1 MTVAFVLGNGQ
12 SRQDVDLSALA
23 AQGPVYGCNALFRQF
38 EPAVL
43 VSTDAPIS
51 RAIQESGYSSAHVHY
66 TRKPLPALGAKRIP
80 QQYYGFSSGPAAV
93 GIAAVDRH
101 RRIYLIGFDL
111 GPTATGHFNNMYA
124 DSEFYKKS
132 SATPTYTGNW
142 IRQLTTVARDFPAV
156 QFLRVQGATTAAV
169 AALVNL
175 PNFAHMDMADFLN
188 RINNT
193 KDL

>member
-12 SRQDVDLSALA
+12 SRQVLDLTQLIKLS
-23 AQGPVYGCNALFRQF
+23 PVYGCNALYREFV
-38 EPAVL
+38 PSVL

-51 RAIQESGYSSAHVHY
+51 KAIQESGYSEKNVHY

-80 QQYYGFSSGPAAV
+80 QQYYGFSSGPAAA
-93 GIAAVDRH
+93 GIAALDRN
-101 RRIYLIGFDL
+101 RKIYLIGFDL
-111 GPTATGHFNNMYA
+111 GPTRTGHFNNIYA

-132 SATPTYTGNW
+132 SAAPTYTGNW
-142 IRQLTTVARDFPAV
+142 VRQLTTVARDFPQTDFV
-156 QFLRVQGATTAAV
+156 RVRGSTTADIAE
-169 AALVNL
+169 LLNIPNL
-175 PNFAHMDMADFLN
+175 AHMDMSDFED

>member
-1 MTVAFVLGNGQ
+1 MTIAFVLGNGQ
-12 SRQDVDLSALA
+12 SRQTLDLVALA
-23 AQGPVYGCNALFRQF
+23 ALAPVYGCNALFRQF

-51 RAIQESGYSSAHVHY
+51 RAIQESGYSATHVHY
-66 TRKPLPALGAKRIP
+66 TRKPLPDLGAKRIP

-124 DSEFYKKS
+124 NTEFYKKS

-142 IRQLTTVARDFPAV
+142 VRQLTTVARDFAQTEFV
-156 QFLRVQGATTAAV
+156 RVRGTTTADV
-169 AALVNL
+169 AELVNL
-175 PNFAHMDMADFLN
+175 PNFAHMDMADFVS

>member
-12 SRQDVDLSALA
+12 SRQVLDLTQLIKLS
-23 AQGPVYGCNALFRQF
+23 PVYGCNALYREFA
-38 EPAVL
+38 PSVL

-51 RAIQESGYSSAHVHY
+51 KSIQESGYSEKNVHY

-80 QQYYGFSSGPAAV
+80 QQYYGFSSGPAAA
-93 GIAAVDRH
+93 GIAALDRN
-101 RRIYLIGFDL
+101 RKIYLIGFDL
-111 GPTATGHFNNMYA
+111 GPTRTGHFNNIYA

-142 IRQLTTVARDFPAV
+142 VRQLVTVARDFPQTEFV
-156 QFLRVQGATTAAV
+156 RVRGATTADIGE
-169 AALVNL
+169 LLNI
-175 PNFAHMDMADFLN
+175 PNFAHMDITDFED

>member
-12 SRQDVDLSALA
+12 SRDALDLEQLIKLA
-23 AQGPVYGCNALFRQF
+23 PVYGCNALFREF
-38 EPAVL
+38 APSVL

-51 RAIQESGYSSAHVHY
+51 RAIQELGYSKKNVHY
-66 TRKPLPALGAKRIP
+66 TRKPLPDLGALRIP

-93 GIAAVDRH
+93 GIAAVDRC
-101 RRIYLIGFDL
+101 RKIYLIGFDL
-111 GPTATGHFNNMYA
+111 GPTRTGHFNNIYA

-142 IRQLTTVARDFPAV
+142 VRQLTTVARDFPQT
-156 QFLRVQGATTAAV
+156 QFVRVQGATTADIGE
-169 AALVNL
+169 LLNI
-175 PNFAHMDMADFLN
+175 PNFAHMVMEDFID
-188 RINNT
+188 RINNA

>member
-1 MTVAFVLGNGQ
+1 MTLAFVLGNGQ
-12 SRQDVDLSALA
+12 SRQELDLSQLIKIA
-23 AQGPVYGCNALFRQF
+23 PVYGCNALYREFV
-38 EPAVL
+38 PSVL

-51 RAIQESGYSSAHVHY
+51 KAIQESGYSEKNVHY

-93 GIAAVDRH
+93 GISALDRN
-101 RRIYLIGFDL
+101 RKIYLIGFDL
-111 GPTATGHFNNMYA
+111 GPSRTGHFNNIYA

-142 IRQLTTVARDFPAV
+142 VRQLATIARDFSQT
-156 QFLRVQGATTAAV
+156 QFVRVRGATTADIPE
-169 AALVNL
+169 LVNQS
-175 PNFAHMDMADFLN
+175 NFAHMSMEDFLD
-188 RINNT
+188 RINNA

>member
-12 SRQDVDLSALA
+12 SRQELDLPAMARLA
-23 AQGPVYGCNALFRQF
+23 PVYGCNALYREF

-43 VSTDAPIS
+43 ISTDAPIS
-51 RAIQESGYSSAHVHY
+51 RAIQESGYSQTHVHY
-66 TRKPLPALGAKRIP
+66 TRKPLPALGARRIP

-93 GIAAVDRH
+93 GIAAIDRH
-101 RRIYLIGFDL
+101 RKIYLIGFDL
-111 GPTATGHFNNMYA
+111 GPTRTGHFNNIYA

-142 IRQLTTVARDFPAV
+142 VRQLVTVARDFPQT
-156 QFLRVQGATTAAV
+156 QFVRVQGATTANIDE
-169 AALVNL
+169 LVNI
-175 PNFAHMDMADFLN
+175 PNLEHVSMIDFVD
-188 RINNT
+188 RINNA